1 MNHTY
6 QPSGKISFLFW
17 PAAAAMLIITAAAA
31 LLCVFGIQASHATL
45 LDMMI
50 YFAVTGRIAG
60 FGTFLCVK
68 GGGVRRPAFAKA
80 AGVVFAVWYW
90 LLLIAFY
97 TPVKAVLDAEKTV
110 WIWKWDGA
118 WKEAMAQLVRDFSG
132 GAGAGGS
139 TGMEGVPWT
148 GLTVWL
154 SRLRMFWEPVFS
166 LKSTGAV
173 ITGKNGNTLFTMP
186 GLVSVVL
193 LAVLFLAAAVQF
205 GLAFWKQGRSPFC
218 EISGKW
224 AKETVINL
232 RCREEETVLS
242 RLLLGDT
249 TVLADLEPLGSEEA
263 DCYFKVSMFAADRNG
278 AFYVSVSK
286 MTKSKKKRPPGSAGN
301 PDVKPKRRKK
311 PVYEEEQLAEYL
323 VLDRG
328 TGLSLLSRSQSNSSA
343 IS

>member
-6 QPSGKISFLFW
+6 QPSGKVSLLFW
-17 PAAAAMLIITAAAA
+17 PAAAAMLVITAAAA
-31 LLCVFGIQASHATL
+31 LLCVFGIQVSHATL

-50 YFAVTGRIAG
+50 YFAVTGRVAD

-68 GGGVRRPAFAKA
+68 GGRVRKPAFAKA
-80 AGVVFAVWYW
+80 AGVVLAVWYW

-97 TPVKAVLDAEKTV
+97 TPVKAVLDAEQSV
-110 WIWKWDGA
+110 WVWKWDGA
-118 WKEAMAQLVRDFSG
+118 WKEALAQLVRDFSG
-132 GAGAGGS
+132 SAG
-139 TGMEGVPWT
+139 TEGVPWT

-154 SRLRMFWEPVFS
+154 SRLRMFWEPVLS

-173 ITGKNGNTLFTMP
+173 VTGKSGNTLFTMP
-186 GLVSVVL
+186 GFVSIVL

-205 GLAFWKQGRSPFC
+205 GVAFRKQGRAPFC
-218 EISGKW
+218 ESSGKW
-224 AKETVINL
+224 AKETVVNL
-232 RCREEETVLS
+232 RCREEETFLS

-249 TVLADLEPLGSEEA
+249 TVLADLEPLGSKEA
-263 DCYFKVSMFAADRNG
+263 DCYFKVTMFAADRNG
-278 AFYVSVSK
+278 AFYVSVFK
-286 MTKSKKKRPPGSAGN
+286 MTKAEKQRPPGSAGN

-328 TGLSLLSRSQSNSSA
+328 TGLLLLSRSRSNSSA
-343 IS
+343 FG